1 MLVVVYA
8 CMNIIIITY
17 KLFAYQVNYWYHVFD
32 WMGASLS
39 TPWAVIKWSQVL
51 VLIFL
56 QNDQI
61 DAYPKEVLK
70 PQHHSLSLSVTLPVQ
85 RRN

>member
-32 WMGASLS
+32 
-39 TPWAVIKWSQVL
+39 
-51 VLIFL
+51 
-56 QNDQI
+56 
-61 DAYPKEVLK
+61 
-70 PQHHSLSLSVTLPVQ
+70 
-85 RRN
+85 